1 MRKIFNALLTGATV
15 MTLAGAAFSQTA
27 AAGPLSMATPELV
40 AAPTLTAQ
48 VHYRPHCARHYVR
61 HWRYR
66 NYAYYPQDYYSGYYP
81 EYGMGAPVAD
91 VANVAVGLATLPFAA
106 AFGVW

>member
-1 MRKIFNALLTGATV
+1 MFAIGVIAT
-15 MTLAGAAFSQTA
+15 
-27 AAGPLSMATPELV
+27 TPIIRS
-40 AAPTLTAQ
+40 TI
-48 VHYRPHCARHYVR
+48 
-61 HWRYR
+61 
-66 NYAYYPQDYYSGYYP
+66 YSGYYP